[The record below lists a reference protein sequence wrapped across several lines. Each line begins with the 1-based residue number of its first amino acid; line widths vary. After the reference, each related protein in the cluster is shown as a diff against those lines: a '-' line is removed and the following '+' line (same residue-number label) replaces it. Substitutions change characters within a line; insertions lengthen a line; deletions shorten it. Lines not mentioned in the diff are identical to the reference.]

1 MAKAKG
7 FDKNELRLV
16 DSRLKRLSEL
26 PGSDMNTI
34 LKKVTEEMKKDVI
47 SAAPISDG
55 VSRGNLKRS
64 VYAEN
69 SDKHAKVWV
78 DTRLTDTRDSA
89 KNFNYGR
96 VVEHGRAGR
105 YKTTP
110 YFYDVI
116 NKVLGTLVRMINDKI
131 RDNKLK

>member
-26 PGSDMNTI
+26 PGSDMNKI
-34 LKKVTEEMKKDVI
+34 LKKVTEEMKKDVV
-47 SAAPISDG
+47 SAAPFATK
-55 VSRGNLKRS
+55 NLKRS
-64 VYAEN
+64 VYTEN

-78 DTRLTDTRDSA
+78 DTRLTETRDSA

-131 RDNKLK
+131 RDNKLN

>member
-26 PGSDMNTI
+26 PGSDMNKI
-34 LKKVTEEMKKDVI
+34 LKKVTEEMKKDVV
-47 SAAPISDG
+47 SAAPFAT
-55 VSRGNLKRS
+55 GNLKRS

-131 RDNKLK
+131 RDNKINN

>member
-26 PGSDMNTI
+26 PGSDMNKI
-34 LKKVTEEMKKDVI
+34 LKKVTEEMKKDVV
-47 SAAPISDG
+47 SAAPFATK
-55 VSRGNLKRS
+55 NLKRS
-64 VYAEN
+64 VYTEN

-131 RDNKLK
+131 RDNKLN

>member
-26 PGSDMNTI
+26 PGSDMNKI
-34 LKKVTEEMKKDVI
+34 LKKVSEEMKKDVVM
-47 SAAPISDG
+47 AAPF
-55 VSRGNLKRS
+55 VTKNLKRS
-64 VYAEN
+64 VYIEN

-78 DTRLTDTRDSA
+78 DTRLTDTRDSSR
-89 KNFNYGR
+89 NFNYGR
-96 VVEHGRAGR
+96 VVEHGRTGR

-131 RDNKLK
+131 SDNKLN